1 MRAIV
6 FSGPSLP
13 LSAVPQRP
21 DLEWRPPLRQG
32 DLRRA
37 AMEGP
42 DVLGVV
48 DGYFDTTPTVWHEE
62 ILFALDGG
70 IAVYGAASIGAL
82 RAAELHVFGMQ
93 GIGRIFEWFRD
104 GVLEDDDEVA
114 LLHGPAELDFP
125 ALTEAMVNVRASI
138 AEGIRSEIVESSTG
152 AAILSS
158 AKSVFYKRRT
168 WDGLLDDACDLGVPQ
183 EKLDRARAWLRV
195 GRVDQKRSDAR
206 LMLDAMVQHLSARP

>member
-48 DGYFDTTPTVWHEE
+48 DGYFETSPTVWHEE
-62 ILFALDGG
+62 ILFALDRG

-82 RAAELHVFGMQ
+82 RAAELRTYGMI
-93 GIGRIFEWFRD
+93 GVGRIFEWFRD
-104 GVLEDDDEVA
+104 GTLKDDDEVA
-114 LLHGPAELDFP
+114 LLHGPPELGFLP
-125 ALTEAMVNVRASI
+125 LTEAMVNVRAT
-138 AEGIRSEIVESSTG
+138 V
-152 AAILSS
+152 
-158 AKSVFYKRRT
+158 
-168 WDGLLDDACDLGVPQ
+168 Q
-183 EKLDRARAWLRV
+183 E
-195 GRVDQKRSDAR
+195 
-206 LMLDAMVQHLSARP
+206 